1 MPQRRGEASSRRR
14 SSLTAALFYFLFDR
28 SAIALDHIE
37 VAEPVNATH
46 ASKLGASLMTEP
58 ALFDNASLDQ
68 PAKKKKQGGV
78 ELMSRTLRISIEQP
92 SESNHTW
99 NKCDTYVHSEGIGN
113 DDADQIISSM
123 DTIAP
128 DVWHLENDCGDE
140 WEISTEQYERLQSEH
155 EKCSPSRFTLP
166 DLPQTFTTDYVT
178 VSIN

>member
-1 MPQRRGEASSRRR
+1 M
-14 SSLTAALFYFLFDR
+14 
-28 SAIALDHIE
+28 DHIE

-68 PAKKKKQGGV
+68 PAKKKNRGV